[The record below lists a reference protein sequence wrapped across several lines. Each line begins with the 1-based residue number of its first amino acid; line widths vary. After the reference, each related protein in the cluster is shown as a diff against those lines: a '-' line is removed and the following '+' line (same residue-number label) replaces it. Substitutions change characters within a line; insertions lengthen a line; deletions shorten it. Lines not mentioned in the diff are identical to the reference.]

1 MTAHN
6 RQRAFVTVED
16 IIKDVMIEGIGN
28 QNCSLDGDTVII
40 EMLNVKKWPE
50 YPQPINLEENKSK
63 RLTNDKP
70 IERRVVD

>member
-50 YPQPINLEENKSK
+50 YP
-63 RLTNDKP
+63 
-70 IERRVVD
+70 